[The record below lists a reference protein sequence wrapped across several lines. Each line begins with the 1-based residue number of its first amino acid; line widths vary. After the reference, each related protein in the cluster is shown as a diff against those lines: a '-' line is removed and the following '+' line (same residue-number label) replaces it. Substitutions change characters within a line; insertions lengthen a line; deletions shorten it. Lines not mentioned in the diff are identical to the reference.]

1 MMKLW
6 EKYAASFRKNASK
19 TAFCIDSQFYTYL
32 EFSEYISGSQRALL
46 NFSCLEKGVPVG
58 VICRDSI
65 ETFAAIFAIWFSGH
79 PFVPLNPLH
88 PDPFNLE
95 KIKLAGIQV
104 LFETESKQDSKDWP
118 VPVLNHKHLKS
129 DEPLS
134 IIQKQHRAYI
144 LYTSGSTGKPKGV
157 PISPD
162 AINAFIEGFLE
173 IYPDL
178 TSDDRFLQTYDLTS
192 DAAFTGYLVPLLL
205 GASVYTIPSGGIKYL
220 SIVKLLQERQ
230 ITWTQFTPSVLNY
243 LRPYL
248 RKIHFNALK
257 HSHFGGEA
265 LPLDLVSEWA
275 ECVPNAE
282 ISNIYGPTETTITCT
297 IHRTEINDLSEKVH
311 NGVISIGKPL
321 KDVKILILDDNNQIV
336 AQGEKGELCI
346 GGIQVMEGYLADS
359 GNENSIF
366 FRPDENGNLE
376 RYYRSGDLVFEDEQG
391 FLFFCGRKDEQL
403 KISGYR
409 IEPAEIEMAISRV
422 TNGIKSKAFGF
433 RNKSGTE
440 SMVVFLEANDISSE
454 SLKDNLRAILPAPL
468 IPEKIICID
477 QFPLNSN
484 GKIDKTRLFESHSK
498 LIYD

>member
-1 MMKLW
+1 MKLW
-6 EKYAASFRKNASK
+6 EKYAESFRTNAKK

-32 EFSEYISGSQRALL
+32 EFTEYISGSQRALL
-46 NFSCLEKGVPVG
+46 SFSGFEKNAPVG

-65 ETFAAIFAIWFSGH
+65 ETFAAIFAIWFSGSQ
-79 PFVPLNPLH
+79 FVPLNPLH
-88 PDPFNLE
+88 PVPFNLE
-95 KIKLAGIQV
+95 KIELAGIPI
-104 LFETESKQDSKDWP
+104 LFDSEVAQDSNDWP
-118 VPVLNHKHLKS
+118 VPVLKPENLKS
-129 DEPLS
+129 TEPIS
-134 IIQKQHRAYI
+134 IIQEQSRAYI
-144 LYTSGSTGKPKGV
+144 LFTSGSTGKPKGV

-162 AINAFIEGFLE
+162 AMNAFIEGFLE

-178 TSDDRFLQTYDLTS
+178 TSNDRFLQTYDLTS
-192 DAAFTGYLVPLLL
+192 DAAFTGYLIPLLL

-248 RKIHFNALK
+248 EKISFNELK

-297 IHRTEINDLSEKVH
+297 IHRTEIGELSEKVH

-321 KDVKILILDDNNQIV
+321 KNVKILILDDNNQIV

-346 GGIQVMEGYLADS
+346 GGIQVMEGYLANS
-359 GNENSIF
+359 GNEDSIF
-366 FRPDENGNLE
+366 FRPDENGNPE
-376 RYYRSGDLVFEDEQG
+376 RYYRSGDLVFQDDEG
-391 FLFFCGRKDEQL
+391 FLFFCGRKDDQL

-409 IEPAEIEMAISRV
+409 IEPAEIEVAISRV
-422 TNGIKSKAFGF
+422 TNGLKSKAFGF
-433 RNKSGTE
+433 RNKGGTE
-440 SMVVFLEANDISSE
+440 SIVVFMEARDISSE
-454 SLKDNLRAILPAPL
+454 SLKDNLRTILPAPL
-468 IPEKIICID
+468 IPEKIICIS

-484 GKIDKTRLFESHSK
+484 GKIDKIRLFESHSK

>member
-1 MMKLW
+1 MNIW
-6 EKYAASFRKNASK
+6 EKYAESFRKNASK
-19 TAFCIDSQFYTYL
+19 TAFCIDNRFYTYL
-32 EFSEYISGSQRALL
+32 EFSEHISASQRALL
-46 NFSCLEKGVPVG
+46 NFSGLEKGVPVG
-58 VICRDSI
+58 VMCHDSI
-65 ETFAAIFAIWFSGH
+65 ETYAAIFAIWFSGH

-88 PDPFNLE
+88 PVPFNQE
-95 KIKLAGIQV
+95 KIKLSGIPI
-104 LFETESKQDSKDWP
+104 LFDPESKQDSNDWQI
-118 VPVLNHKHLKS
+118 PVLKPENLKGA
-129 DEPLS
+129 EPIS
-134 IIQKQHRAYI
+134 IIQEQRQAYI
-144 LYTSGSTGKPKGV
+144 LFTSGSTGKPKGV
-157 PISPD
+157 PISPE
-162 AINAFIEGFLE
+162 AMNAFIEGFLE

-192 DAAFTGYLVPLLL
+192 DAAFTGYLIPLLL

-248 RKIHFNALK
+248 KKICFNALK

-297 IHRTEINDLSEKVH
+297 IHRAEIGKLSEKVH
-311 NGVISIGKPL
+311 HGVISVGKPL
-321 KDVKILILDDNNQIV
+321 KEVKILILDDKNQIV
-336 AQGEKGELCI
+336 SQGEKGELCI
-346 GGIQVMEGYLADS
+346 GGVQVMEGYLANS
-359 GNENSIF
+359 GNEDSIF
-366 FRPDENGNLE
+366 FRPDETSKTE
-376 RYYRSGDLVFEDEQG
+376 RFYRSGDLVFEDEEG
-391 FLFFCGRKDEQL
+391 FLFFCGRKDDQL

-409 IEPAEIEMAISRV
+409 IEPAEIEVAIGRV
-422 TNGIKSKAFGF
+422 TNGLKSKAFGF

-440 SMVVFLEANDISSE
+440 SIVVFLEANNFSSE
-454 SLKDNLRAILPAPL
+454 SLKDELRLILPAPL
-468 IPEKIICID
+468 IPEKIICIS

-484 GKIDKTRLFESHSK
+484 GKIDKTRLFEAHSK